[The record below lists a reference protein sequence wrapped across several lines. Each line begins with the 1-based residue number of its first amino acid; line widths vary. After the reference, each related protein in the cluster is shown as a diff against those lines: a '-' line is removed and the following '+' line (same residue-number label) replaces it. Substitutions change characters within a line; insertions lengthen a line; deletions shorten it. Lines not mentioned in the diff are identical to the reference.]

1 MDGTSTQGASR
12 RILVI
17 EDNED
22 IATTLADL
30 LELEG
35 HEPILAGSGP
45 EGLDAARR
53 HRPDLVICDIGLPG
67 MDGFEV
73 AAALRANADL
83 RSTVLVALSGYGRP
97 EDKEKAVAAGFD
109 EHLTKPVR
117 FEDLEALLAR

>member
-73 AAALRANADL
+73 AAALRADADL